1 LKTRDYIHKGK
12 NMNQLEKLF
21 LLHDARTSSL
31 QKIASGDYY
40 LLSPYASGMSL
51 AHDYK
56 NERAAAY
63 LQQNKEE
70 YEFYDHYKNMEAE
83 VLYKCIIIATPL
95 PYDVIGHIMQFV
107 VRTNSKECP
116 PDLDW
121 WHSHQAHILSVN
133 LEERDGVL
141 RELEENGEDTIAN
154 IMSVKHDWNDWHEKN
169 VIRAVANVRLH

>member
-1 LKTRDYIHKGK
+1 
-12 NMNQLEKLF
+12 MNEQQIEKFEKLCF
-21 LLHDARTSSL
+21 IHEKRVSTL

-40 LLSPYASGMSL
+40 LLSPYASGMSV
-51 AHDYK
+51 AQDCE

-107 VRTNSKECP
+107 VRTDSKECP

-121 WHSHQAHILSVN
+121 WHSHQAEILQAN
-133 LEERDGVL
+133 LEERDDVI

-154 IMSVKHDWNDWHEKN
+154 IMRVKHEWNDWHEKN

>member
-1 LKTRDYIHKGK
+1 MNEHQINEFEKRCFIHEAKSSA
-12 NMNQLEKLF
+12 LEKIF
-21 LLHDARTSSL
+21 H
-31 QKIASGDYY
+31 GDYHLRSVHY
-40 LLSPYASGMSL
+40 SGIS
-51 AHDYK
+51 AANDER
-56 NERAAAY
+56 NERVEAY

-70 YEFYDHYKNMEAE
+70 CEFYDHYKNMEAE

-169 VIRAVANVRLH
+169 LIRAVANVRLH